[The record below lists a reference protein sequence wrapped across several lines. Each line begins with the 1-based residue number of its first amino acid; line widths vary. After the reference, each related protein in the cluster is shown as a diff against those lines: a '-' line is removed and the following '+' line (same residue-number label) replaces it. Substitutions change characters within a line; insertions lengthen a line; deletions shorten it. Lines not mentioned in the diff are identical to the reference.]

1 MVVAQQPSGQ
11 MMTALKECQQQAQ
24 KCVDEFDQG
33 AERDFAIGLAG
44 PGRRLGPHGGTSGGA
59 SAFHRHVI

>member
-24 KCVDEFDQG
+24 KCVDESIKAPSATLRSDWLALAEDWVRT
-33 AERDFAIGLAG
+33 AERVAAQIDKD
-44 PGRRLGPHGGTSGGA
+44 RRS
-59 SAFHRHVI
+59 S

>member
-24 KCVDEFDQG
+24 KCVDELIKAPSATLRSNWLAL
-33 AERDFAIGLAG
+33 AEDWVRTAE
-44 PGRRLGPHGGTSGGA
+44 
-59 SAFHRHVI
+59 